1 MLRIIDLEIEES
13 ITGDTGVFEIA
24 FVEYPAI
31 EQEMIYFSKDTIQRF
46 ESYNDYPKEA
56 SENACKVLRW
66 IDEHGRDEV
75 SGMESTGL
83 QRANQL
89 CKGEPISEET
99 IARMSSFE
107 RHRKNSEI
115 DPEFEGTPWKD
126 KGYVAWLAWGGDA
139 GVEWA
144 SKKLQRIR
152 EELAEVGE
160 RGGIKASPK
169 APKSDTPNKNPR
181 GENTAKGKASGKRG
195 AEVTASQE
203 KTLQGKVDD
212 FNEKES
218 NTKNGRATLGALK
231 SVFQRGLGAY
241 NTSHSPAVRS
251 SEQWAYARV
260 NAFLYLLKNGRPE
273 NKKYVTDNDL
283 LPNDHPK
290 AEKMSQ
296 LQDFVKP
303 DSGENE
309 KDFIGRCMGDS
320 QMTSEYPGEDQ
331 RTAVCYSYWERKDEF
346 SRNQVSFDWSVL
358 ETQYGRDMFENEMRR
373 GSIPF
378 IFVQGSSPKELI
390 EFTNK
395 YRIPG
400 TNIQNY
406 STRLQKIDLINKMDL
421 DRHYDDDFYVR
432 KELGTRAVMFD
443 YDTSSLPPY
452 TDYSP
457 SGSTELVLPSASPS
471 NQLMS
476 ACGCNTNL
484 KFEMLGFIDGQP
496 IFSTAEEAEQYGQDE
511 MGCTGHHK
519 HTDEDGNEVYMSCE
533 THPVDSDDY
542 GIDEYSKEE
551 VEGLILLGQLR
562 ETNYEEFERLIPQL
576 VEGVTREEL
585 TALNFKTPQKY
596 YQYVR
601 VDSGEPTRDFCD
613 SIENYYFR
621 RFAIDAMKSYNLEFG
636 HNRQPYSKWIYKG
649 GPNCIHAWK
658 EVVVVGKKITDNGLV
673 PGNPGIPPKQM
684 PNNGYYSKET
694 KRKSEVAYIISQQNM
709 SEIKQEIFKKDLE
722 KRMIFTPLMIP
733 NILIPRLDDVTKE
746 KYYVRFKPDVIEKIR
761 NKFMTEQRLRET
773 NLEHSDKKFKDLVM
787 VESWIVESDQDKV
800 YSLGFTKEQVPYGT
814 WMAGYKVLETE
825 EGNQIWEE
833 LIKPG
838 VVRGASVEGNFILN
852 FTRIENDQ
860 YLLDKINQI
869 INSII

>member
-169 APKSDTPNKNPR
+169 APKSDTPNP
-181 GENTAKGKASGKRG
+181 
-195 AEVTASQE
+195 
-203 KTLQGKVDD
+203 D
-212 FNEKES
+212 
-218 NTKNGRATLGALK
+218 
-231 SVFQRGLGAY
+231 
-241 NTSHSPAVRS
+241 
-251 SEQWAYARV
+251 SE
-260 NAFLYLLKNGRPE
+260 G
-273 NKKYVTDNDL
+273 
-283 LPNDHPK
+283 
-290 AEKMSQ
+290 EKMSQ

-484 KFEMLGFIDGQP
+484 KFEMLGFIDGKP

>member
-89 CKGEPISEET
+89 CKGEAISEET

-115 DPEFEGTPWKD
+115 DPKFEGTPWKD

-139 GVEWA
+139 GIEWA

-169 APKSDTPNKNPR
+169 APKSDTPNPDP
-181 GENTAKGKASGKRG
+181 KG
-195 AEVTASQE
+195 
-203 KTLQGKVDD
+203 
-212 FNEKES
+212 
-218 NTKNGRATLGALK
+218 
-231 SVFQRGLGAY
+231 
-241 NTSHSPAVRS
+241 
-251 SEQWAYARV
+251 
-260 NAFLYLLKNGRPE
+260 
-273 NKKYVTDNDL
+273 
-283 LPNDHPK
+283 
-290 AEKMSQ
+290 EKMSVS
-296 LQDFVKP
+296 QD
-303 DSGENE
+303 
-309 KDFIGRCMGDS
+309 
-320 QMTSEYPGEDQ
+320 Y
-331 RTAVCYSYWERKDEF
+331 
-346 SRNQVSFDWSVL
+346 SRNQVSFDWTVL

-432 KELGTRAVMFD
+432 KELGTRAVRFD

-476 ACGCNTNL
+476 ACGCNTNF

-496 IFSTAEEAEQYGQDE
+496 IFSTPEEAEQYGQDE
-511 MGCTGHHK
+511 MGCSGHHK
-519 HTDEDGNEVYMSCE
+519 HIDDYGNEVYMSCE
-533 THPVDSDDY
+533 THPAETPDF
-542 GIDEYSKEE
+542 GIEEYSKEE
-551 VEGLILLGQLR
+551 IEGLILLGKLR
-562 ETNYEEFERLIPQL
+562 DTNSQQFERLIPQL
-576 VEGVTREEL
+576 VEGVTRDQL

-658 EVVVVGKKITDNGLV
+658 EVVVVGRNITDNGLV
-673 PGNPGIPPKQM
+673 AGNPGIPPKQM

-833 LIKPG
+833 LVKPG

>member
-31 EQEMIYFSKDTIQRF
+31 EQEMVYFSKETIERF
-46 ESYNDYPKEA
+46 ESYSDYPKEA

-75 SGMESTGL
+75 RGMESTGL

-89 CKGEPISEET
+89 CNGEAISEET

-115 DPEFEGTPWKD
+115 DPKFEGTPWKD

-152 EELAEVGE
+152 EELAEVGS

-169 APKSDTPNKNPR
+169 APKSKTPNTDPK
-181 GENTAKGKASGKRG
+181 GKGTAKGDASGKRG
-195 AEVTASQE
+195 AKVSAAQE

-218 NTKNGRATLGALK
+218 NTKNGNATLGALK

-251 SEQWAYARV
+251 ADQWAYARV

-273 NKKYVTDNDL
+273 NKKYTTDYDL
-283 LPNDHPK
+283 LPNKHPK

-296 LQDFVKP
+296 LQ
-303 DSGENE
+303 
-309 KDFIGRCMGDS
+309 
-320 QMTSEYPGEDQ
+320 EY
-331 RTAVCYSYWERKDEF
+331 

-378 IFVQGSSPKELI
+378 IFVQGSSPKDLI
-390 EFTNK
+390 EFTNE

-457 SGSTELVLPSASPS
+457 SGSTELVLPSSQPS

-496 IFSTAEEAEQYGQDE
+496 IFSTPEEAEEYGQDE

-533 THPVDSDDY
+533 THPVETDDF
-542 GIDEYSKEE
+542 GIDQYSKEE

-562 ETNYEEFERLIPQL
+562 DTNYEEFERLIPQL
-576 VEGVTREEL
+576 VEGVTREQL
-585 TALNFKTPQKY
+585 TELNFKTPQKY

-613 SIENYYFR
+613 SIENFYFR
-621 RFAIDAMKSYNLEFG
+621 RFSIDAMKSYNLEFG
-636 HNRQPYSKWIYKG
+636 HNRQPYSKWIWKG
-649 GPNCIHAWK
+649 GPMCVHAWK
-658 EVVVVGKKITDNGLV
+658 EVIVLGRKITDNGLV
-673 PGNPGIPPKQM
+673 PGNPGTPPKQM

-852 FTRIENDQ
+852 FSRIENDY